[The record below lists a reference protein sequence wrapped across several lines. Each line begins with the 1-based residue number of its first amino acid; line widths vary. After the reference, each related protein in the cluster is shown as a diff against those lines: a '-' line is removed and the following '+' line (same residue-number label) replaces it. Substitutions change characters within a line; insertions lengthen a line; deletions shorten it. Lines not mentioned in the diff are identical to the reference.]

1 MPGKL
6 SKKVGKILFLPL
18 AIRRDGF
25 ILNDERCGMA
35 LPGEERRV
43 FSMVT
48 GIVLVNVDRSR
59 IQEVIRDAMAIN
71 GVTEVYTVAGEYDL
85 VFVIRVQN
93 NAQLGD
99 ILATKMTG
107 DIPGILHSKT
117 LVTLNAQAKV
127 DLEKL
132 FG

>member
-1 MPGKL
+1 
-6 SKKVGKILFLPL
+6 
-18 AIRRDGF
+18 
-25 ILNDERCGMA
+25 
-35 LPGEERRV
+35 
-43 FSMVT
+43 MVT

-59 IQEVIRDAMAIN
+59 LQEVIREAMAIE

-85 VFVIRVQN
+85 VFIIRVQS
-93 NAQLGD
+93 NAELGD
-99 ILATKMTG
+99 ILATRMAN

-127 DLEKL
+127 DLEKI

>member
-1 MPGKL
+1 
-6 SKKVGKILFLPL
+6 
-18 AIRRDGF
+18 
-25 ILNDERCGMA
+25 
-35 LPGEERRV
+35 
-43 FSMVT
+43 MVT

-59 IQEVIRDAMAIN
+59 LQEVIREAMAIE

-85 VFVIRVQN
+85 VFIIRVQS
-93 NAQLGD
+93 NAELGD
-99 ILATKMTG
+99 ILATKMAN

-127 DLEKL
+127 DLEKV

>member
-1 MPGKL
+1 
-6 SKKVGKILFLPL
+6 
-18 AIRRDGF
+18 
-25 ILNDERCGMA
+25 
-35 LPGEERRV
+35 
-43 FSMVT
+43 MVT

-59 IQEVIRDAMAIN
+59 LQEVIREAMAIE

-85 VFVIRVQN
+85 VFIIRVQS
-93 NAQLGD
+93 NAELGD
-99 ILATKMTG
+99 ILATKMAN

-127 DLEKL
+127 DLEKI